1 MDNYILYF
9 VVMENGKKSEKKN
22 NRFAVQL
29 KLAQFLTMPQFKKKH
44 LKILVKPY
52 INLMLYY

>member
-9 VVMENGKKSEKKN
+9 VVTENGKKSKKN
-22 NRFAVQL
+22 NHFAVQL
-29 KLAQFLTMPQFKKKH
+29 QLAQFLTMPQFKKKIQNFGETY
-44 LKILVKPY
+44 L